1 MRGTMNIK
9 FIFMVTAILLWMPI
23 QQGFSAEEYG
33 LYNNGEKTFTCSI
46 GGKVGRARVQHMGG
60 ARYRVFGPHFKG
72 EVNAESFHQAAKR
85 ACGEPTE

>member
-1 MRGTMNIK
+1 MRGHMNRTI
-9 FIFMVTAILLWMPI
+9 IFAAAAVLLLLPM
-23 QQGFSAEEYG
+23 QQGYSAEEYG
-33 LYNNGEKTFTCSI
+33 LHANGEKTFTCSI

-85 ACGEPTE
+85 ACGEPME